1 MIFGDEVHIK
11 LINPRKKT
19 LLFGLRTKRH
29 AVVVT
34 RQSQGFHTLKHT
46 LLFPLFNTKCNHNL
60 QIEHH
65 ATLKKTFKLVIKTMK
80 TLGNCLLG

>member
-11 LINPRKKT
+11 LRNPRKKNT
-19 LLFGLRTKRH
+19 TFRTENQRTCRGSDLSI
-29 AVVVT
+29 T
-34 RQSQGFHTLKHT
+34 RVPGPKAYPAFS
-46 LLFPLFNTKCNHNL
+46 FNTKCNHSL

-65 ATLKKTFKLVIKTMK
+65 ATLEKTFKLVIKTMK